1 MTGRRFLCVR
11 SADTPTLIIDG
22 EEYHH
27 LVRVMRARTGMEI
40 EAVNGCGDW
49 FLARITRISA
59 RVVEAAILKHE
70 RRERAPIR
78 LILAPSILKKRPMD
92 LMLEKLCELGVD
104 EIRPVCFERS
114 DSDGPDEMPD
124 RWQRIG
130 LQSIK
135 VNRRL
140 WPTRIFAP
148 VDLESL
154 IQGSAAI
161 SARVVLE
168 LTGRPAVPVLDPLP
182 ILCAIGPPGD
192 FTPKEQAV
200 LQTAGFAAWR
210 LNPGVLRSETAAIA
224 AAAVLQHQLDLRP

>member
-1 MTGRRFLCVR
+1 
-11 SADTPTLIIDG
+11 
-22 EEYHH
+22 
-27 LVRVMRARTGMEI
+27 
-40 EAVNGCGDW
+40 
-49 FLARITRISA
+49 
-59 RVVEAAILKHE
+59 
-70 RRERAPIR
+70 
-78 LILAPSILKKRPMD
+78 D

-140 WPTRIFAP
+140 WSTRIFTP

-154 IQGSAAI
+154 IQGCAAI
-161 SARVVLE
+161 SARIVLE
-168 LTGRPAVPVLDPLP
+168 ITGRPTAPALDPP
-182 ILCAIGPPGD
+182 PVLCAIGPPGD

-200 LQTAGFAAWR
+200 MQTAGFAPWR

-224 AAAVLQHQLDLRP
+224 AAAVLQHQLDLRT